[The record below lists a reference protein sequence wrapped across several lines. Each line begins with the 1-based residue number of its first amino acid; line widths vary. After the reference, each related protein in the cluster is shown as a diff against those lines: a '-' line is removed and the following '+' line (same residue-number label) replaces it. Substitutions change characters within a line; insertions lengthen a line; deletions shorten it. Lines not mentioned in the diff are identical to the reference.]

1 MRPVPCRLLI
11 PSSLFFIICLK
22 RHQFCKFY
30 LRSIGKVKEAEA
42 IEQQMRAK
50 GGSVPPSGGP
60 QVQLH
65 AWNHKNI
72 KTCLSNFP
80 LSVWWTASVWGSA
93 PVWRSASGWATV
105 LLSWLLGGL
114 ANNHPDLDYQVRFSH
129 HSASFQAY
137 LCSLS
142 HFLKLATLVQ
152 SLSCLAITL
161 INYYFTVSLGLFSRW
176 DEYLSMPSH
185 AYLHSFTTRF
195 YN

>member
-1 MRPVPCRLLI
+1 MSNRCEPREALSRRQGGRRYMHGTTIMSQLVP
-11 PSSLFFIICLK
+11 STS
-22 RHQFCKFY
+22 
-30 LRSIGKVKEAEA
+30 
-42 IEQQMRAK
+42 
-50 GGSVPPSGGP
+50 
-60 QVQLH
+60 
-65 AWNHKNI
+65 
-72 KTCLSNFP
+72 
-80 LSVWWTASVWGSA
+80 LSVWWSASVWGSA

-161 INYYFTVSLGLFSRW
+161 INYYFTSKFGTFSPAGMNTFRCLVMHICIVLLHGFITSDRYQFDQLPRSLPPL
-176 DEYLSMPSH
+176 LPSV
-185 AYLHSFTTRF
+185 
-195 YN
+195 

>member
-1 MRPVPCRLLI
+1 MSNRCEPREA
-11 PSSLFFIICLK
+11 PS
-22 RHQFCKFY
+22 RRQ
-30 LRSIGKVKEAEA
+30 
-42 IEQQMRAK
+42 
-50 GGSVPPSGGP
+50 GGHRYNYMHGTT
-60 QVQLH
+60 
-65 AWNHKNI
+65 NI
-72 KTCLSNFP
+72 KTCSANFP

-161 INYYFTVSLGLFSRW
+161 INYYFTSQVWDFFSRW